1 MQQMQLPL
9 LSVPEMEGIDTARVF
24 EDQDA
29 MVRRTPALFA
39 TTAHP
44 RMSSKYSF
52 TNTYDI
58 LLHIHRRGFKVS
70 SVQGGHKKYSAVM
83 VRMRHDAYDK
93 RDEAPEIVVL
103 DSHDGTKPVKLM
115 LGMIKFICMNGMV
128 AGDLLYAKSFRHLAP
143 DLMEQI
149 ILEIED
155 IDEHIVKL
163 RARVDAMKSRITNIG
178 ERILL
183 ADAAIYQRFGSERS
197 ASFVADMRQRMLHVR
212 RKEDT
217 SDDLYTVMNV
227 IQENV
232 MRGGMMY
239 QTHNTIRRVSPI
251 NNVNRNVTINQ
262 ALWTTAEGLVAK
274 AA

>member
-1 MQQMQLPL
+1 
-9 LSVPEMEGIDTARVF
+9 
-24 EDQDA
+24 
-29 MVRRTPALFA
+29 
-39 TTAHP
+39 
-44 RMSSKYSF
+44 
-52 TNTYDI
+52 
-58 LLHIHRRGFKVS
+58 
-70 SVQGGHKKYSAVM
+70 
-83 VRMRHDAYDK
+83 
-93 RDEAPEIVVL
+93 
-103 DSHDGTKPVKLM
+103 
-115 LGMIKFICMNGMV
+115 
-128 AGDLLYAKSFRHLAP
+128 
-143 DLMEQI
+143 
-149 ILEIED
+149 LEIED